1 MCNLLKRCIRKVNHA
16 MRKILQLILLTPVFS
31 FSQFKDSIAV
41 YRLEVSFVGYKTKHI
56 PLKTAGPLQKFCYE
70 DQSQKIRKRQ
80 LYHFSDQYSRRSD
93 PDK

>member
-41 YRLEVSFVGYKTKHI
+41 YRLEVSFV
-56 PLKTAGPLQKFCYE
+56 
-70 DQSQKIRKRQ
+70 DIRLNTYR
-80 LYHFSDQYSRRSD
+80 
-93 PDK
+93 